1 MKYEFFNSPVHGIG
15 CKSTQDIKEGDIV
28 NKEPFFIV
36 PRHIKNYAN
45 SVFGNY
51 YWTVENKLHLLMVLE
66 ITVIIVIIIILNH
79 YLSLQMNRILHLLL

>member
-1 MKYEFFNSPVHGIG
+1 MDNSPELLSIGDNVTVWEYEFFNSPVHGIG

-45 SVFGNY
+45 SINIKFTFY
-51 YWTVENKLHLLMVLE
+51 RQFQLLKKW
-66 ITVIIVIIIILNH
+66 
-79 YLSLQMNRILHLLL
+79 